1 MTVRKG
7 RKAMA
12 AIRSTA
18 RNLVL
23 FFLCAAQLTILLDTS
38 IVHVALP
45 AIQADIHIP
54 THQLQWVAAAYALS
68 FGGFLLLG
76 GRMGDLFGRRRML
89 MAGMALF
96 TAASAAGGLASE
108 IGLLIAARA
117 LQGLGAAFIAPAV
130 LSLLTMVFSEG
141 EERNRAL
148 GVLGTVSAAGFTVG
162 LILGGILTGALGW
175 RWVFYVNIPIGIL
188 VIALAP
194 RLLPESERLRKTVDV
209 PGSVVGTAGITLL
222 VYACTTAGT
231 SGLFSVR
238 TWSFFLLALFLLL
251 AFLFIESR
259 IGNPLIPLEIF
270 RNRTFVG
277 ALMAGGVFGSVMGPT
292 IFMLTLYLQNVLG
305 FGPLAT
311 GFAFLPQEITVLV
324 AANLIGRY
332 VSRIG
337 VKAVLTG
344 GILGFGAG
352 ALMLARISAEGSY
365 WNTVLPGMMLI
376 GLGVSCVIVAGAIA
390 ATAGMAP
397 EEQGLASG
405 LWNTAPQI
413 GAALGLAVL
422 VTVANAF
429 SDDALRH
436 EPGLSTPVSVGWVF
450 GFKAAFIAS
459 IGFVAVGL
467 WSVLAL
473 IRKTNPFEKTKHDD

>member
-1 MTVRKG
+1 
-7 RKAMA
+7 MA
-12 AIRSTA
+12 TIRSTD
-18 RNLVL
+18 RSLVL

-54 THQLQWVAAAYALS
+54 THQLQWVAAAYALT

-96 TAASAAGGLASE
+96 TAASAAGGLASG

-117 LQGLGAAFIAPAV
+117 LQGLGAAMIAPAV
-130 LSLLTMVFSEG
+130 LSLVAMVFPEG

-162 LILGGILTGALGW
+162 LILGGILTAALGW

-194 RLLPESERLRKTVDV
+194 RLLPESERLRQPVDV

-231 SGLFSVR
+231 SGLFSIQ
-238 TWSFFLLALFLLL
+238 TWIDFLLALFLLVT
-251 AFLFIESR
+251 FLFIESR

-270 RNRTFVG
+270 RNRTFAG

-311 GFAFLPQEITVLV
+311 GFAFLPQEIMVLV

-332 VSRIG
+332 VSRVG
-337 VKAVLTG
+337 VKAVWPEG
-344 GILGFGAG
+344 CSV
-352 ALMLARISAEGSY
+352 SA
-365 WNTVLPGMMLI
+365 
-376 GLGVSCVIVAGAIA
+376 
-390 ATAGMAP
+390 
-397 EEQGLASG
+397 QG
-405 LWNTAPQI
+405 
-413 GAALGLAVL
+413 
-422 VTVANAF
+422 
-429 SDDALRH
+429 R
-436 EPGLSTPVSVGWVF
+436 
-450 GFKAAFIAS
+450 
-459 IGFVAVGL
+459 
-467 WSVLAL
+467 
-473 IRKTNPFEKTKHDD
+473 